1 MEGVMR
7 GLVKAVAAPS
17 SLVYHDDLPIPQIKD
32 DEVLIKVHCTAICG
46 SDIHILDWDE
56 WSKKRIKPPV
66 TLGHETSGDI
76 VAVGK
81 NVTDRKVGD
90 RVSCESHIPCGSCY
104 FCTHGM
110 PHICKDIQ
118 LFGCTQNG
126 AFAEYAAIRSDCTF
140 LLPDDVSYEAAC
152 MFEPMGAGATV
163 WRPRRWRARPC
174 WSAAAGPSA

>member
-90 RVSCESHIPCGSCY
+90 RVSCESHIPCGSC
-104 FCTHGM
+104 
-110 PHICKDIQ
+110 
-118 LFGCTQNG
+118 
-126 AFAEYAAIRSDCTF
+126 
-140 LLPDDVSYEAAC
+140 
-152 MFEPMGAGATV
+152 
-163 WRPRRWRARPC
+163 
-174 WSAAAGPSA
+174 